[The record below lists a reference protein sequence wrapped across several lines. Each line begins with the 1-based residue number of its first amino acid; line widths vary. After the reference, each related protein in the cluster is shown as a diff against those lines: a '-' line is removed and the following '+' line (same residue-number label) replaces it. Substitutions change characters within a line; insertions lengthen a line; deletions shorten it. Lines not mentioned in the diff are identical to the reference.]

1 MQNGYNF
8 DATLMHGYCI
18 LMSDSK
24 KEMKTN
30 EVNEYEKE
38 KKMAVYASCITYFC
52 LIRSCGLSQRNNA
65 EDQDSILAPYFVV
78 ESSDSSVVRF
88 PLKGTDVTVNING
101 MIAET
106 YVNQTYTNV
115 GEVPINAKYVFPAS
129 SDVTVHDLF
138 FQR

>member
-1 MQNGYNF
+1 M
-8 DATLMHGYCI
+8 
-18 LMSDSK
+18 K
-24 KEMKTN
+24 KKRKWLCMLLALLIF
-30 EVNEYEKE
+30 VSSAPVASAKE
-38 KKMAVYASCITYFC
+38 
-52 LIRSCGLSQRNNA
+52 NNA